1 MKSLWIIVRR
11 EYVTRVR
18 RRAFIIGTLVTPL
31 ILVAVISLLV
41 IVTLNDQS
49 HTKALVVDHAGLIT
63 RFDSVNQA
71 WVPTHPEA
79 FPLREVLT
87 YRFAPVTL
95 SDSAFLASDF
105 DVMVEF
111 DDGILQSAKG
121 MMFYDVSPSLQT
133 QSSIQRDLSRAIER
147 FRVKNELALDFETYK
162 RLRTSISLVGQDI
175 VTRDG
180 DANARGIIG
189 FAFSLLLFLLI
200 MVYGMHVM
208 RGVIEEKSNRIV
220 EVIISTVRP
229 MELMLGKVLGIGA
242 VGLTQLVALMLSS
255 WAVFSLGAW
264 GLAESG
270 VLTDLVGGGSGA
282 QVSLTTFMESNEDLR
297 FLLDV
302 NWGLMAG
309 AAAFFFV
316 IGFVLYASLFA
327 AVGAMVD
334 QESDAQYLLLPVMSP
349 LMVSYF
355 LSTAAMSNPEGM
367 LAVVGSYVPFT
378 APIMMLIRIPIGVMW
393 WEVVLSGLGVLLTA
407 WGMLALAGR
416 VYRTGILMY
425 GKKASFREVWR
436 WVRHRS

>member
-18 RRAFIIGTLVTPL
+18 RKAFIIGTLAMPIVF
-31 ILVAVISLLV
+31 VAVVALLV
-41 IVTLNDQS
+41 LATMNDQS
-49 HTKALVVDHAGLIT
+49 HTKALIVDRAGLIT
-63 RFDSVNQA
+63 RLDSGSQA
-71 WVPTHPEA
+71 WVPTHPAA
-79 FPLREVLT
+79 FPVRELLA
-87 YRFAPVTL
+87 YRFSPEAL

-105 DVMVEF
+105 DLMVEF

-121 MMFYDVSPSLQT
+121 MLYYDVSPSLQM

-147 FRVKNELALDFETYK
+147 FRVKNEATLDFETYQ
-162 RLRTSISLVGQDI
+162 RLSTSVSLVGQDI

-180 DANARGIIG
+180 NANARGIIG
-189 FAFSLLLFLLI
+189 FGFSLLLFMFIL
-200 MVYGMHVM
+200 VYGMHVM

-229 MELMLGKVLGIGA
+229 AELMLGKVLGIGL
-242 VGLTQLVALMLSS
+242 VGLTQIVALMGSGWL
-255 WAVFSLGAW
+255 VMSLGGW

-270 VLTDLVGGGSGA
+270 VLAELTGAAPGA
-282 QVSLTTFMESNEDLR
+282 QVDLTSFMESKEDLR

-302 NWGLMAG
+302 NWGLMIG

-316 IGFVLYASLFA
+316 MGFVLYASLFA

-367 LAVVGSYVPFT
+367 LAVIGSYVPFT
-378 APIMMLIRIPIGVMW
+378 APIMMLIRIPVGVMW
-393 WEVVLSGLGVLLTA
+393 WEVALAALGVLLTA
-407 WGMLALAGR
+407 WGMLVLAGR

-436 WVRHRS
+436 WIRYRG